1 MAIGAIVRRAFGPY
15 EHQISDAWRSMF
27 VNMDAWT
34 TQLCKVQPAP
44 QRILEVG
51 CGEGAGTEKLAQYF
65 PNAHIDAI
73 DIADNLGRLYRG
85 DASRVTFR
93 KEFVE
98 ERAASEPGAYDLIVL
113 CDVIHH
119 VPEDAQDSLLK
130 AIQSLLTPTGTFAMK
145 DWDRNYTPI
154 YWMAYLSDRYLT
166 GDNIRYKKPQEAR
179 AQLEQIFGSAKV
191 KRGTYVKPWRTNYT
205 FFASSL

>member
-1 MAIGAIVRRAFGPY
+1 MAIGAVIRRAFGPF
-15 EHQISDAWRSMF
+15 EHQISDAWRSLF
-27 VNMDAWT
+27 VDMDSWT
-34 TQLCKVQPAP
+34 NLIKDLHPNP

-51 CGEGAGTEKLAQYF
+51 CGEGAGTEKLREFF
-65 PNAHIDAI
+65 PNATIDAI

-85 DASRVTFR
+85 DTSRVTFR

-98 ERAASEPGAYDLIVL
+98 ERAASEPGVYDLIVL

-119 VPEDAQDSLLK
+119 VPEDAQDSLLQ
-130 AIQSLLTPTGTFAMK
+130 AIHTLLSPAGIFAMK

-166 GDNIRYKKPQEAR
+166 GDRIRYKKPHEAKT
-179 AQLEQIFGSAKV
+179 QLERVFGPTNV
-191 KRGTYVKPWRTNYT
+191 KRGHFVKPWRTNYT
-205 FFASSL
+205 FFASAA